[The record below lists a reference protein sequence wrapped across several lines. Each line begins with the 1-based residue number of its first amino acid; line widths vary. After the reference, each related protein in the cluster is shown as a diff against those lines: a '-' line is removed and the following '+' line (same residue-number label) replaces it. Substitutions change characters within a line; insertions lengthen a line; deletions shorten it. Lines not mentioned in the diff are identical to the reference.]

1 MDLDGITLGEIS
13 QTKKEK
19 YRMISLSCKVYTQAR
34 ENTSSKKQ
42 NRVVV
47 EVGGGGEGGSLKG
60 RHREACPSTL
70 EQQLTLRSHF

>member
-1 MDLDGITLGEIS
+1 MDLDDITLSEIS

-34 ENTSSKKQ
+34 ENISSKKQ

-47 EVGGGGEGGSLKG
+47 EVGGGGEGRVMGKLLWDFCFS
-60 RHREACPSTL
+60 
-70 EQQLTLRSHF
+70 